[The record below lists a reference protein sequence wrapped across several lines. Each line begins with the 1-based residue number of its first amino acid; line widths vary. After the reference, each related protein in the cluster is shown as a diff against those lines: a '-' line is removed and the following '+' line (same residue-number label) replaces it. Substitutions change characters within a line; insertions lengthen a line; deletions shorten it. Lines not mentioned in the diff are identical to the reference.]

1 MHSWCHQMMME
12 VNAVLAPGVLHVAD
26 YRREQQHAVPP
37 PGMSTLAQTNASWS
51 ANVEVCF
58 QPNCRA
64 AQKSL
69 AALRDLAMV
78 KRIAPIRVISFFLL
92 AACGAACQS
101 ESRSADL
108 LQGLEFDGSDSHEL
122 QRQEMPTRSSLPDAP
137 SVQPPTQAEKF
148 RTFIDE
154 ARSPLTFGAAGVNAG
169 IMRETELGR
178 LTPGRQASLTA
189 LYKGVLIQKES
200 GAFFGKY
207 LYPSL
212 LKQDPRY
219 YPSTSGSFLGR
230 ATYAASRIL
239 ITRNDAGERTLNT
252 SYFLGVL
259 TSVAIATAYRP
270 YWRRSTSATFKTFG
284 STIGSDAGI
293 NLLHE
298 FGPGIRQMVKVRAPK
313 FVSRIEERITNDQT
327 LRDVV
332 TTPR

>member
-1 MHSWCHQMMME
+1 M
-12 VNAVLAPGVLHVAD
+12 
-26 YRREQQHAVPP
+26 
-37 PGMSTLAQTNASWS
+37 
-51 ANVEVCF
+51 
-58 QPNCRA
+58 
-64 AQKSL
+64 
-69 AALRDLAMV
+69 

-92 AACGAACQS
+92 AACEAACQS
-101 ESRSADL
+101 KRPAADT
-108 LQGLEFDGSDSHEL
+108 LQGLEFDGSDSPEL

-137 SVQPPTQAEKF
+137 SVQPPTQAAKF

-154 ARSPLTFGAAGVNAG
+154 ARSPLTLGAAGVNAG

-178 LTPGRQASLTA
+178 PTPGRQASLTA

-219 YPSTSGSFLGR
+219 YPSSSGSFLGR

-239 ITRNDAGERTLNT
+239 ITRNDAGESTLNT

-259 TSVAIATAYRP
+259 TSVAITTAYRP

-298 FGPGIRQMVKVRAPK
+298 FGPGIRQMLKGRAPK
-313 FVSRIEERITNDQT
+313 FVSRIEERITNEQT